1 MLQQVV
7 QRQALVTPGVPPLLG
22 QPVPLDGIV
31 KLAVDVALVPVPF
44 NPEYTVNVAVA
55 VCPQN

>member
-1 MLQQVV
+1 MFWVLGPVG
-7 QRQALVTPGVPPLLG
+7 PVPVG

-31 KLAVDVALVPVPF
+31 KLAVDVALVPLPF
-44 NPEYTVNVAVA
+44 NPEYTVSVAVA